1 MNKYFSISYRQ
12 QHPEQATINQN
23 CSNEFLGLGFKKN
36 CAYLQERNTF
46 NNTFDKYNKEM
57 DFILKTGEN
66 TSIQNN
72 VNINLHYRLSI
83 YKRYCKKFIIKFL
96 REKEFAYDIDFIYL
110 TYTKK

>member
-72 VNINLHYRLSI
+72 VNTCWRN
-83 YKRYCKKFIIKFL
+83 
-96 REKEFAYDIDFIYL
+96 
-110 TYTKK
+110 